1 MSLIILIVKC
11 LTKLFYRK
19 MSTTE
24 KTNCTTH
31 DLKVQVKATARPRFK
46 AGAELSGKVNRIA
59 VEVNE
64 DLTEELETIEVKLV
78 LSRELC
84 VACDYPD

>member
-11 LTKLFYRK
+11 LTKLFCRK
-19 MSTTE
+19 MTTD
-24 KTNCTTH
+24 KTKCTTN
-31 DLKVQVKATARPRFK
+31 DLEVQVKATARPRFK

-64 DLTEELETIEVKLV
+64 DLTDDMESIEVKLV
-78 LSRELC
+78 LSKELC
-84 VACDYPD
+84 AVCDCQD